1 MPCAIMSKPP
11 CCAHGPVWPKPEMEA
26 TTSRGLA
33 ARSASHPKPARARA
47 PGRKFSTSTSARAI
61 SFHSTDLS
69 ASALRSSATE
79 RLLRF
84 HSAKGCE
91 RPSTK
96 GGMRRASSPSGRSTL
111 ITSAPR
117 SPSIIVQ

>member
-11 CCAHGPVWPKPEMEA
+11 RCAQGPVCPKPEMDA

-33 ARSASHPKPARARA
+33 VCSASQPKPARARA
-47 PGRKFSTSTSARAI
+47 PGRKFSTSTSARAT
-61 SFHSTDLS
+61 SFHSTALP
-69 ASALRSSATE
+69 ASSLRSSATE

-111 ITSAPR
+111 MISAPR